1 MEPTQR
7 EPRVARRTPDEVG
20 PGARALFDA
29 FMRQRGRIPN
39 LFRVAA
45 HREPIVE
52 TLFAHMQAVMGPGE
66 VDVLTKELVALR
78 VSRINDCEY

>member
-1 MEPTQR
+1 MTDQ
-7 EPRVARRTPDEVG
+7 EPRVPRRSPEEVG
-20 PGARALFDA
+20 PATRALFEA

-45 HREPIVE
+45 HREPIGE
-52 TLFAHMQAVMGPGE
+52 TLFAHMQAVMGAGE
-66 VDVLTKELVALR
+66 VDVLTKELVAVR

>member
-1 MEPTQR
+1 MPHDH
-7 EPRVARRTPDEVG
+7 EPRVPRRAADEGG
-20 PGARALFDA
+20 PATRALFEA
-29 FMRQRGRIPN
+29 FMRQRGRVPN

-45 HREPIVE
+45 HREPIGE

-66 VDVLTKELVALR
+66 VDVLTKELVSIR